1 VLQLQH
7 PCAVRWRELFPTG
20 ESTGRGPCEEG
31 DGGRMVFRCP
41 FVSFWQGELSLAAH
55 IASLLAEH
63 SQVHGMRHGNQ

>member
-1 VLQLQH
+1 VLCVGGNYFLR
-7 PCAVRWRELFPTG
+7 VRVQGVVRVSEW
-20 ESTGRGPCEEG
+20 EG
-31 DGGRMVFRCP
+31 DGGRMVFRCR

>member
-1 VLQLQH
+1 
-7 PCAVRWRELFPTG
+7 
-20 ESTGRGPCEEG
+20 
-31 DGGRMVFRCP
+31 MVFRCP